1 MITIKDII
9 DNAVPHSIAGGKMLR
24 LTNEKYILSIVG
36 GVSGLYGDF
45 EKDFEI
51 AIMDRQNG
59 EFITKLF
66 YPENSDDVVGYLEAD
81 KVVEIANN
89 LFKNYSFQVS

>member
-9 DNAVPHSIAGGKMLR
+9 ENSKPHRLSGGKITR
-24 LTNEKYILSIVG
+24 LSNDKYILSIVG
-36 GVSGLYGDF
+36 GTSGLYGDF

-51 AIMDRQNG
+51 GIMDTKNG

-66 YPENSDDVVGYLEAD
+66 FPENSDDVVGYLEAK
-81 KVVEIANN
+81 KVEEIANS
-89 LFKNYSFQVS
+89 LFKNYSFQVR

>member
-1 MITIKDII
+1 MTIEDII
-9 DNAVPHSIAGGKMLR
+9 NNSIPHAIDGGRITR
-24 LTNEKYILSIVG
+24 LSNEKYILSIVG

-51 AIMDRQNG
+51 AILDTKNG

-66 YPENSDDVVGYLEAD
+66 FPENSDDVVGYLEAE
-81 KVVEIANN
+81 KVVEIANS
-89 LFKNYSFQVS
+89 LFKNYSFQES

>member
-9 DNAVPHSIAGGKMLR
+9 DNAKPHMIEGGKMLR
-24 LTNEKYILSIVG
+24 LVNDKYILSIVG
-36 GVSGLYGDF
+36 GASGLYGDF

-51 AIMDRQNG
+51 AIMDTKNG

-66 YPENSDDVVGYLEAD
+66 YPENSDDVIGYLESD
-81 KVVEIANN
+81 KVVEIANS
-89 LFKNYSFQVS
+89 LFKNYSFQES

>member
-1 MITIKDII
+1 MTIEDII
-9 DNAVPHSIAGGKMLR
+9 NNSIPHAIDGGRITR
-24 LTNEKYILSIVG
+24 LSNEKYILSSVG

-51 AIMDRQNG
+51 AIMDTKNG

-66 YPENSDDVVGYLEAD
+66 FPENSDDVVGYLEAE
-81 KVVEIANN
+81 KVVEIANS
-89 LFKNYSFQVS
+89 LFKNYSFQES

>member
-9 DNAVPHSIAGGKMLR
+9 DNAKPHMIEGGKMLR
-24 LTNEKYILSIVG
+24 MVNDKYILSIVG
-36 GVSGLYGDF
+36 GASGLYGDF

-51 AIMDRQNG
+51 AIMDTKNG

-66 YPENSDDVVGYLEAD
+66 YPENSDDVIGYLESD
-81 KVVEIANN
+81 KVVEIANS
-89 LFKNYSFQVS
+89 LFKNYSFQES